1 MDLTPY
7 LEAVRADLE
16 AVSGSDESTLAVAER
31 LARALEPSLQLRL
44 LDALGQAAQ
53 EMGEQLPAGRVDVRL
68 SGRDVHLVVAFD
80 EAPPEPVAAEEEGGT
95 ARITLRLAESV
106 KTRVEQ
112 QADRE
117 GISTNSWL
125 VRAILRGLEQQQQQ
139 HQRHRR
145 VGNRITG
152 LAQS

>member
-16 AVSGSDESTLAVAER
+16 AVSGSDEATLAVAER

-53 EMGEQLPAGRVDVRL
+53 DLSEQLPSGRVDVRL

-80 EAPPEPVAAEEEGGT
+80 EAHAEPVAAEEEGGT
-95 ARITLRLAESV
+95 ARITLRLPESA

-117 GISTNSWL
+117 GVSTNSWL
-125 VRAILRGLEQQQQQ
+125 VRAVLRGLEQQQQ